1 MNTSARKCIE
11 GNLPVLLTKS
21 TPPVKSGTL
30 YATAEEI
37 SNTRKISVYSIRIT
51 NEENELIATFQGTAY
66 KKQ

>member
-11 GNLPVLLTKS
+11 GNLPLLPAKS
-21 TPPVKSGTL
+21 TPPVKSGIL